1 MPILSYGRDSWPIR
15 EGQSVLD
22 CLLEQGI
29 PVPHSCRSGLCQGCL
44 MRAVDGTPPAAAQKG
59 LRDSLKARNHFLA
72 CVCQPTENLA
82 IASLEATTHDN
93 SIPATVRGLELLN
106 AEVMKVVL
114 ECHDPLDY
122 RAGQFIN
129 LVRDAQLSRSYSLAS
144 VPDHDEHLHLHVRRV
159 PQGQASRWVHEEL
172 RPGHRVDIRG
182 PAGECF
188 YTDGDKDQGLLL
200 VGTGSGLAPLFGI
213 ARDALQRGHSGPIR
227 LFHGSRDR
235 RGLYLMR
242 ELRDLARSQP
252 NFDYTPCLSGP
263 EAPHGHARGRVHDIA
278 LQETGSL
285 KNWRV
290 YLCGHPEMVKSA
302 KKRAFLAG
310 ASMKDIYADAFV
322 VSPPGAS
329 DTN

>member
-1 MPILSYGRDSWPIR
+1 MPILRYARDSWHIR
-15 EGQSVLD
+15 EGQTVLD

-29 PVPHSCRSGLCQGCL
+29 PVPHSCRSGLCQSCL

-59 LRDSLKARNHFLA
+59 LRDTLKARNHFLA
-72 CVCQPTENLA
+72 CLCQPTENLA
-82 IASLEATTHDN
+82 VATLEDTAQDT

-106 AEVMKVVL
+106 TDVMKVVL
-114 ECHDPLDY
+114 ECHNPLEY

-144 VPDHDEHLHLHVRRV
+144 VPDEDEHLHLHVRRI
-159 PQGQASRWVHEEL
+159 PNGRASGWVHEEL

-200 VGTGSGLAPLFGI
+200 VGTGSGLAPLYGI
-213 ARDALQRGHSGPIR
+213 ARDALQRGHCGPIR

-235 RGLYLMR
+235 RGLYLTR
-242 ELRDLARSQP
+242 ELRDLTRRYS
-252 NFDYTPCLSGP
+252 NFDYTPCLSGL
-263 EAPHGHARGRVHDIA
+263 EAPSGHARGRADAIA
-278 LQETGSL
+278 LEELCSL

-290 YLCGHPEMVKSA
+290 YLCGHPDMVKSA
-302 KKRAFLAG
+302 RKRAFLAG

-322 VSPPGAS
+322 VSPPNPS
-329 DTN
+329 DTD